1 MQMNISLTLEFHN
14 CTRGTDIE
22 INSELREEDALITNT
37 ENENLDC
44 SDKGKNT
51 ISIFPP

>member
-1 MQMNISLTLEFHN
+1 MNISLTLEFHK

-22 INSELREEDALITNT
+22 VNGELEEENALIANT

-51 ISIFPP
+51 ISGFPP